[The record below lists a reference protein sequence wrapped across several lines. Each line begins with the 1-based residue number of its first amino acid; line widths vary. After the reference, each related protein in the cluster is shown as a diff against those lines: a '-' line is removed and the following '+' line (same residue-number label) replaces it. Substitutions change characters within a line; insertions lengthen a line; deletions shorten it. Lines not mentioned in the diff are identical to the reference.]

1 MEETLREMVRRYL
14 GEGLRSLEQEDMADM
29 EGNLLRTRQAE
40 RDEEAAKGHCIPEEL
55 QQLEDTLKALEETPK
70 LAANARDSL
79 LDLEGVRCY
88 PCGRFLIFYRYNS
101 NFNVITLIRL
111 ALDHPEWDS
120 LIRDG
125 KPFHENSKDFGH
137 SS

>member
-1 MEETLREMVRRYL
+1 MEETLRETVRRYL
-14 GEGLRSLEQEDMADM
+14 GEGLRSLETEDMADL
-29 EGNLLRTRQAE
+29 EGNLLRTRQAQ
-40 RDEEAAKGHCIPEEL
+40 RDEEAARAHCTPEEL
-55 QQLEDTLKALEETPK
+55 QQLEATLQELEETPK

-79 LDLEGVRCY
+79 LDLEGVSCY

-111 ALDHPEWDS
+111 ALDHPEWDP

-125 KPFHENSKDFGH
+125 KPFHGKSKSFR
-137 SS
+137 

>member
-1 MEETLREMVRRYL
+1 MEETLRETVRQYL
-14 GEGLRSLEQEDMADM
+14 GEGLRSLEQEDMADQ
-29 EGNLLRTRQAE
+29 EGNLLRTRQAQ
-40 RDEEAAKGHCIPEEL
+40 RDEAAAKEHCTPEEL
-55 QQLEDTLKALEETPK
+55 QQLEATLHALEEMPK

-111 ALDHPEWDS
+111 ALDHPEWNP

-125 KPFHENSKDFGH
+125 KPFHENSKAF
-137 SS
+137 

>member
-1 MEETLREMVRRYL
+1 MEETLREEVRQYL
-14 GEGLRSLEQEDMADM
+14 GEGLRSLETEDMADL
-29 EGNLLRTRQAE
+29 EGNLLRTRLAE
-40 RDEEAAKGHCIPEEL
+40 RDEEAAKTRCNPDEL
-55 QQLEDTLKALEETPK
+55 QQLEDTLQALEETPK

-111 ALDHPEWDS
+111 ALDHPEWDP

-125 KPFHENSKDFGH
+125 KPFHENSKHF
-137 SS
+137 

>member
-1 MEETLREMVRRYL
+1 MEETLREEVRQYL
-14 GEGLRSLEQEDMADM
+14 GEGLRSLETEDMADL
-29 EGNLLRTRQAE
+29 EGNLLRTRLAE
-40 RDEEAAKGHCIPEEL
+40 RDEEAAKTRCNPDEL
-55 QQLEDTLKALEETPK
+55 QQLEATLQALEETPK

-111 ALDHPEWDS
+111 ALDHPEWDP

-125 KPFHENSKDFGH
+125 KPFHENSKHF
-137 SS
+137 

>member
-1 MEETLREMVRRYL
+1 MEETLREEVRQYL
-14 GEGLRSLEQEDMADM
+14 GEGLRSLETENMADL
-29 EGNLLRTRQAE
+29 EGNLLRTRLAE
-40 RDEEAAKGHCIPEEL
+40 RDEEAAKMRCNPDEL
-55 QQLEDTLKALEETPK
+55 QQLEDTLQALEETPK

-111 ALDHPEWDS
+111 ALDHPEWDP

-125 KPFHENSKDFGH
+125 KPFHENSKHF
-137 SS
+137 